1 MGWLRR
7 ATSVA
12 WKLLILGA
20 IAAFVVYRL
29 RFAPV
34 AVDSHTAEAGPIVSE
49 VMGTGTLES
58 RFAATISP
66 KIAGLVA
73 QVLVDQG
80 QHITKGQLLA
90 TLYDGDL
97 RQQVEMAKADLAAA
111 EAGVDRAAA
120 DITAA
125 EAIAAQAGASYTRN
139 AQLFSQKL
147 ISDDD
152 FGKARQQRDVAE
164 AQLRRAQ
171 LAKVE
176 IEREV
181 LKAEQAV
188 RYYQEQ
194 LDYTRITSPFDGLV
208 IRRSM
213 EAGDVAVPGS
223 EVLQIISTQQM
234 WVSAWVD
241 ETAMA
246 ALSPGQP
253 ARVVFRSEPSKSYAA
268 TVTRIA
274 PLVDRESREF
284 LVDVTVNDLPKTWAV
299 GQRAEV
305 YIQVARKDQALL
317 VPQSAIMWQ
326 EDKPGLFIS
335 NSGHAR
341 WRRVTLGLRGG
352 QNVEITG
359 GLTAGELVV
368 WLHDP
373 KDGPLADGRAVAPVK
388 MP

>member
-1 MGWLRR
+1 
-7 ATSVA
+7 
-12 WKLLILGA
+12 
-20 IAAFVVYRL
+20 
-29 RFAPV
+29 
-34 AVDSHTAEAGPIVSE
+34 
-49 VMGTGTLES
+49 
-58 RFAATISP
+58 
-66 KIAGLVA
+66 
-73 QVLVDQG
+73 
-80 QHITKGQLLA
+80 
-90 TLYDGDL
+90 
-97 RQQVEMAKADLAAA
+97 MA
-111 EAGVDRAAA
+111 
-120 DITAA
+120 
-125 EAIAAQAGASYTRN
+125 S
-139 AQLFSQKL
+139 
-147 ISDDD
+147 
-152 FGKARQQRDVAE
+152 
-164 AQLRRAQ
+164 
-171 LAKVE
+171 
-176 IEREV
+176 
-181 LKAEQAV
+181 
-188 RYYQEQ
+188 
-194 LDYTRITSPFDGLV
+194 
-208 IRRSM
+208 
-213 EAGDVAVPGS
+213 
-223 EVLQIISTQQM
+223 
-234 WVSAWVD
+234 
-241 ETAMA
+241 
-246 ALSPGQP
+246 LSPGQS